1 MNINYKQPQ
10 FELFPANS
18 ATLEDVNK
26 PRFLLANLTLSIESL
41 VILTILGIMVALFA
55 FSLGVE
61 RGKHLAAQALDER
74 VSAAWNL
81 APRKPVV
88 PAVKPALAPQPVKA
102 VAVQKAV
109 PVAQAKA
116 GNGGFITVPKKVA
129 VVLPAVALPVV
140 AKPARF
146 TVQVA
151 SYKNGDYAKQEALA
165 LKAKGIKS
173 FLIKKG
179 DFWLVCLG
187 QFATQETA
195 DTAQKK
201 LQSKYRGS
209 SVRRF

>member
-41 VILTILGIMVALFA
+41 VILTILGIMIALFA

-61 RGKHLAAQALDER
+61 RGKHLAALALDER

-81 APRKPVV
+81 APRKPALPVAQPALRQAV
-88 PAVKPALAPQPVKA
+88 PAVLPQKTGNSGFVTAKKAP
-102 VAVQKAV
+102 VAMAQARQQAAV
-109 PVAQAKA
+109 P
-116 GNGGFITVPKKVA
+116 
-129 VVLPAVALPVV
+129 L
-140 AKPARF
+140 AKPAHF

-151 SYKNGDYAKQEALA
+151 TYKNGTYAKSEASA
-165 LKAKGIKS
+165 LKAKGFQS
-173 FLIKKG
+173 FLIKTG
-179 DFWLVCLG
+179 DFWLVCVG
-187 QFATQETA
+187 QFASQEAA
-195 DTAQKK
+195 DAYYKK
-201 LQSKYRGS
+201 IQPKYRGS